1 MDGTD
6 LSSMDGTDLSMP
18 SLTDPDGWN
27 RSIVDGHQ
35 TNPSLTDPD
44 GLSLDE
50 FVLDGWNQVSRHN
63 FDRRLAGRME
73 PIYL

>member
-1 MDGTD
+1 MD
-6 LSSMDGTDLSMP
+6 
-18 SLTDPDGWN
+18 DGWN

-35 TNPSLTDPD
+35 TNPSLTYPD

-50 FVLDGWNQVSRHN
+50 FVLDGWNQVSHHN

-73 PIYL
+73 PMYR